1 MKKLYPYHRSIM
13 GENNRKTLN
22 DIKNI
27 IPLNIIE
34 VPTNTKIF
42 DWTIP
47 KEWKL
52 NDAYIKNSKG
62 EKIIDIKN
70 HNLHILSYSIPFK
83 GKLSFDELNK
93 KLYYLKHLPNSIP
106 YRTCYYGNDWGFCLS
121 YNEYLKLN
129 KNDIYE
135 VVIDSEFYDGSLSYG
150 ELIINGTSNK
160 EILISTYICHPS
172 MCNDNLS
179 GIVLSTYLAKYL
191 LEKSNYYTY
200 RFVFVPETIG
210 AISFIY
216 NNFDNLKK
224 NVIGGYVITHV
235 GDEGQ
240 FTYLQ
245 TRKTN
250 QFIDKIT
257 LFLFKSLNINYKL
270 RSFKDCGSDERQYN
284 FPNIDLNIGSLMKTK
299 YLESNE
305 YHTSDDNFNYVTEKG
320 LNESLEMY
328 KKCISLIDNNHIYEV
343 ISYCEPKLDKYGLWD
358 NIGGTKNI
366 KNKSLYIKVLY
377 YCDGKNDII
386 DISNILSID
395 YLDLLNII
403 NILLKH
409 NLIKNIEQTNKQQT
423 NELQRLKFS
432 NNSYN
437 NLYDFNELKKGLI
450 NYNHKQEYNF
460 TNCINLYDKYKNVIS
475 SGVWKWINNK
485 QNELFNS
492 FKSNNIDKLN
502 LYYSNFFRK
511 SILSNGLVSHNLLK
525 NDEIT
530 DNDHKINEYI
540 NLLLQDI
547 DTCKD
552 LLKINDLELLNF
564 PKIGNPYGILLDNKL
579 ITSDQP
585 RHLYDAFR
593 IYEITKDIDN
603 PTILEIGGGFGGV
616 LFNLI
621 NIFNINKKKFTYI
634 NIDIFSTASIFIYF
648 MENYFKS
655 NNLKNK
661 INICFENKIDI
672 KNIDNNNI
680 FLKVFDNELFT
691 INKNIDIVYN
701 SHSLSEMSKEHID
714 YYINILNIN
723 KTKYFYHIN
732 TDYFPWKT
740 SFKNHIEINASD
752 FNLKNYKK
760 LSHSISPWLCGGNER
775 YREFLYEKIC

>member
-1 MKKLYPYHRSIM
+1 
-13 GENNRKTLN
+13 
-22 DIKNI
+22 
-27 IPLNIIE
+27 
-34 VPTNTKIF
+34 
-42 DWTIP
+42 
-47 KEWKL
+47 
-52 NDAYIKNSKG
+52 
-62 EKIIDIKN
+62 
-70 HNLHILSYSIPFK
+70 LSYSIPFK

-93 KLYYLKHLPNSIP
+93 KLYYLKDLPNSIP

-150 ELIINGTSNK
+150 ELIISGTSNK

-179 GIVLSTYLAKYL
+179 GIVVSTYLAKYL

-224 NVIGGYVITHV
+224 NIIGGYVITHV

-270 RSFKDCGSDERQYN
+270 RFFKDCGSDERQYN

-328 KKCISLIDNNHIYEV
+328 KKCISLIDNNHIYEA

-377 YCDGKNDII
+377 YCDGTNDII

-395 YLDLLNII
+395 YLELLDII
-403 NILLKH
+403 NILLKY
-409 NLIKNIEQTNKQQT
+409 NLIKNILTTDKYIEKKD
-423 NELQRLKFS
+423 LQRLTFS
-432 NNSYN
+432 SNCYD
-437 NLYDFNELKKGLI
+437 NLYNFNELKNGLI
-450 NYNHKQEYNF
+450 NNIDNKSYNF
-460 TNCINLYDKYKNVIS
+460 TNCIKLYNKYKNINA

-485 QNELFNS
+485 QNDLFDM
-492 FKSNNIDKLN
+492 FKSNNINKLH
-502 LYYSNFFRK
+502 LYYSNLFRN

-525 NDEIT
+525 DETIT
-530 DNDHKINEYI
+530 DDNNKINNYI

-552 LLKINDLELLNF
+552 LLKINNIELFEF
-564 PKIGNPYGILLDNKL
+564 PKIGNPYGILLNNTL

-585 RHLYDAFR
+585 RHLYDAYR
-593 IYEITKDIDN
+593 IYEITKNIDN
-603 PTILEIGGGFGGV
+603 PIILEIGGGFGGV
-616 LFNLI
+616 LFNLL

-634 NIDIFSTASIFIYF
+634 NVDIFSTATIFMYF
-648 MENYFKS
+648 IDNY
-655 NNLKNK
+655 LKNN
-661 INICFENKIDI
+661 NIKNEIIISLENKIETTDI
-672 KNIDNNNI
+672 KTNII
-680 FLKVFDNELFT
+680 LKIFDNMPF
-691 INKNIDIVYN
+691 IVDKNIDIVYN

-714 YYINILNIN
+714 YYINILDTN
-723 KTKYFYHIN
+723 KVKYFYHIN

-775 YREFLYEKIC
+775 YREFLYERIYN